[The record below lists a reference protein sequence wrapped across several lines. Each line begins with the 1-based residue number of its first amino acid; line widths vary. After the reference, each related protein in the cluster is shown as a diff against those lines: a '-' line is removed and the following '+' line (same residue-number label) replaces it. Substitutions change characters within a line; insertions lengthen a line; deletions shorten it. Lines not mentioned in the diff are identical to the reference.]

1 MPQLDISTY
10 IPQLFWLVITFA
22 FFVFVCS
29 RFFIPIIGKRVN
41 DRRKAIAKKT
51 EEAELNKYKASEVL
65 DSTNKD
71 YNDTV
76 LALDNEKRERKNELF
91 KEFSVKKEELRETA
105 KDRLKK
111 GLANINEDIFVA
123 EKDLNK
129 DVENLVNMLE
139 DKIVKL

>member
-22 FFVFVCS
+22 FFVFVCH

-41 DRRKAIAKKT
+41 DRRKVIAKKT

-105 KDRLKK
+105 KDRLKE